1 MKTQRLVVN
10 QKNNKIYRIPNY
22 LHGCLCVLFILYIL
36 SVGVCASHIIFLI
49 SIEFKAIKLECR
61 NIQIYKHLTGE

>member
-36 SVGVCASHIIFLI
+36 SVGVCASYIIFLI
-49 SIEFKAIKLECR
+49 SIEFKAS
-61 NIQIYKHLTGE
+61 